1 MGYYVIVGGEVER
14 SLASLKG
21 WADFKRWLYGF
32 DPEYFQSLQHLC
44 EYGWTQDLSEFSDEL
59 ELMMFQEPP
68 KDIAEVVQNLIDA
81 VRAAPPGAASILLT
95 DGTVTDDAPYDPN
108 DYIWYSGDD
117 DDEDD
122 VPAKPAKKSS
132 KKSATKKTAAKKSA
146 TKKPVTGKLVAKKK
160 AAASKP
166 VKKTAKKPAKPAS
179 PSKKTKR
186 R

>member
-117 DDEDD
+117 DDD
-122 VPAKPAKKSS
+122 VLDKPVKKASKKSS
-132 KKSATKKTAAKKSA
+132 AKTSAAKKSA
-146 TKKPVTGKLVAKKK
+146 SKKPMAGKPAAKKK
-160 AAASKP
+160 AAVAKP
-166 VKKTAKKPAKPAS
+166 AKKTAKKPAKPAS